1 MTRNSPSKSD
11 RSSPPS
17 SYNRTD
23 TDNSRRGSRKSRSHR
38 SHSDSRSRS
47 RSRSR
52 DRGGS
57 RSKKSS
63 RSHRRHNRSR
73 SRERSSRRDRSH
85 SRSRSHRR
93 SRSRSGSQSRDED
106 RAPAQRKAFAGAS
119 EAAAT
124 RAASMAAGSVQVA
137 ALTAAAVPSPAL
149 VTSVASSVTPMSVA
163 SAMPPA
169 GVSAALAAARAA
181 AIRSGLM
188 PVEALSAPPPLTI
201 TGALPS
207 YYNPTQ
213 VNALKYSE
221 QMQKRKLLWKKPQAE
236 GTGSTPPEAPADK
249 QQQPS
254 STCAKVWER
263 MTFAEDQDGKVTAK
277 FRKLMGIRGDPPP
290 PTDKP
295 DPAANPLLKQQEK
308 LFHDLDQQYE
318 AARVST
324 HTHRGVGL
332 GYSSQVAA
340 YYQQQAASLH
350 PK

>member
-1 MTRNSPSKSD
+1 M
-11 RSSPPS
+11 
-17 SYNRTD
+17 
-23 TDNSRRGSRKSRSHR
+23 
-38 SHSDSRSRS
+38 
-47 RSRSR
+47 
-52 DRGGS
+52 
-57 RSKKSS
+57 
-63 RSHRRHNRSR
+63 
-73 SRERSSRRDRSH
+73 
-85 SRSRSHRR
+85 
-93 SRSRSGSQSRDED
+93 
-106 RAPAQRKAFAGAS
+106 
-119 EAAAT
+119 
-124 RAASMAAGSVQVA
+124 
-137 ALTAAAVPSPAL
+137 
-149 VTSVASSVTPMSVA
+149 SVASSLAMPMSTA
-163 SAMPPA
+163 SAVPP

-188 PVEALSAPPPLTI
+188 PVEALSAPPPLAPL
-201 TGALPS
+201 GSLPS

-221 QMQKRKLLWKKPQAE
+221 QMQKRKLLWKKPQEE
-236 GTGSTPPEAPADK
+236 GGGGGGGSAPAEAPADK
-249 QQQPS
+249 QPT

-290 PTDKP
+290 PADKP

-332 GYSSQVAA
+332 GYSSQMAA
-340 YYQQQAASLH
+340 YFQQANNLN